1 MRREPTFRA
10 RRVAVAVLLGLVS
23 AACAT
28 THYTQSAVVAVPTG
42 VEGKAGSKASIEIEG
57 LKLRIEPL
65 DRAPRDQAI
74 PSLRLRI
81 VFDPRELGYSFDPGQ
96 VVLRSGDGKEWRANE
111 SGYRPLSPKTSVEVG
126 FDAAVDQASTFDLVL
141 GGLARG
147 QKRLEPVTLR
157 LARRKGLSYD
167 RLYWLEAIG
176 YAVALPLAAAGGGM

>member
-1 MRREPTFRA
+1 MRELPSLPARA
-10 RRVAVAVLLGLVS
+10 VVAAVLLGLVS
-23 AACAT
+23 AGCAT
-28 THYTQSAVVAVPTG
+28 TRYTQSAVVAVPTG
-42 VEGKAGSKASIEIEG
+42 IEGKPGSSASIEIDG

-96 VVLRSGDGKEWRANE
+96 VVLRGADGKEWRAND
-111 SGYRPLSPKTSVEVG
+111 SGYRPLSPKSSVEVG

-141 GGLARG
+141 AGLARG

-157 LARRKGLSYD
+157 LARRKGISYD

-176 YAVALPLAAAGGGM
+176 YAVALPLAAASGGM

>member
-1 MRREPTFRA
+1 MRRETTLRA
-10 RRVAVAVLLGLVS
+10 AALAAALAGVLS

-28 THYTQSAVVAVPTG
+28 TRYTQSAVVAVPTG
-42 VEGKAGSKASIEIEG
+42 VAGKPGPRPSIEIEG

-96 VVLRSGDGKEWRANE
+96 VVLRSADGRECRANG

-141 GGLARG
+141 AGLARG
-147 QKRLEPVTLR
+147 QQRLEPVTLR
-157 LARRKGLSYD
+157 LARRKGTSYD
-167 RLYWLEAIG
+167 RL
-176 YAVALPLAAAGGGM
+176 